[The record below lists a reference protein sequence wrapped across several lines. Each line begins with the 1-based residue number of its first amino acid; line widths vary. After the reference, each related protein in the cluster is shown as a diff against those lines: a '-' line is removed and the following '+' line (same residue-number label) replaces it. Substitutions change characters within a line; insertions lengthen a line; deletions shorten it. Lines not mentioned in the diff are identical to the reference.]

1 LPGRPKKS
9 LLEHVEDRSFRAR
22 EHAELLETS
31 SLLRSKALRTIQ
43 SRYQRA
49 SKPET
54 LRKIALEFERALQA
68 LLVDVSAVEWSPIDE
83 EGPPLEQILD
93 ELGPPHS
100 AERVINFFPR
110 FLRHVK
116 GPKAGLPFELDE
128 WQKDVLREAFRRN
141 RRGRRV
147 YRLIYLIV
155 PGGNGKS
162 PLAAGLSLEALCEF
176 LDAPDVLCLAGI
188 KDQADVV
195 ADYARGF
202 VQGSDE
208 QPGELTR
215 FLRVRGKQIVRKVTS
230 GLMRVVASSG
240 ASLEGAI
247 PSVVVVDELQA
258 FKDKRQEHS
267 FVALIGK
274 LFKRPE
280 AYAIIISTAG
290 RGAENFLHRR
300 LKEHL
305 HAKTMKVTRRGSL
318 TIGRDETE
326 GVLVW
331 MYAAPKEAPLTGK
344 AGLEAIKRAN
354 PATWIEPEEIMKLR
368 SHVGEAEFRRLA
380 RNEQIAE
387 RNQWMPMGA
396 WEKCVD
402 AKRRWTPR
410 GRAGGW
416 PPEGTEIVLGFDGSY
431 NNDSTALVG
440 CTKTKHLFV
449 VDVWEKPE
457 GDPEWIVPRD
467 VVTATV
473 DAAMERWKVL
483 RLVADP
489 PGWYDEIEA
498 WAVKYGDVFTT
509 MFPTNQIKMM
519 AEACK
524 EFYGDVVN
532 KKLTHDGHPVLAK
545 HLANAYTRE
554 TADGA
559 YIVKERRDSPDK
571 IDAAVAAVIARYL
584 AVREKPKKKAKLVS
598 W

>member
-1 LPGRPKKS
+1 
-9 LLEHVEDRSFRAR
+9 
-22 EHAELLETS
+22 
-31 SLLRSKALRTIQ
+31 LLRSKALRAIQ

-49 SKPET
+49 SKSET
-54 LRKIALEFERALQA
+54 RRRIAIEFEKTVNGRPRMAFEAPDRA
-68 LLVDVSAVEWSPIDE
+68 DDDE
-83 EGPPLEQILD
+83 ELSLEAILD

-100 AERVINFFPR
+100 AERIIGFFPR

-116 GPKAGLPFELDE
+116 GPKAGQPFELDP
-128 WQKDVLREAFRRN
+128 WQEDFLREAFKRN
-141 RRGRRV
+141 KRGRRV
-147 YRLIYLIV
+147 YQLIYLIV

-176 LDAPDVLCLAGI
+176 GDAPDVFCLAGI

-195 ADYARGF
+195 AEFARDF
-202 VQGSDE
+202 VE
-208 QPGELTR
+208 APGALSR
-215 FLRVRGKQIVRKVTS
+215 FLRVRGRRILRKKTR
-230 GLMRVVASSG
+230 GKMRVLASSG
-240 ASLEGAI
+240 AALEGKV
-247 PSVVVVDELQA
+247 PTVVVVDELQA

-267 FVALIGK
+267 FVALISK

-280 AYAIIISTAG
+280 AYAIVISTAG
-290 RGAENFLHRR
+290 RGADNFLHRKI
-300 LKEHL
+300 KEIL
-305 HAKTMKVTRRGSL
+305 QAATSKVMRRGSL
-318 TIGRDETE
+318 TIARDEE
-326 GVLVW
+326 NGILLW
-331 MYAAPKEAPLTGK
+331 MYAAPKETPLRGK
-344 AGLEAIKRAN
+344 AGLAAIRKAN
-354 PATWIEPEEIMKLR
+354 PATWLEPVEIMKQIA
-368 SHVGEAEFRRLA
+368 HVGAAEFRRLA

-396 WEKCVD
+396 WERCIDK
-402 AKRRWTPR
+402 KRLWTPR
-410 GRAGGW
+410 RNAGGW
-416 PPEGTEIVLGFDGSY
+416 PPDGAEIVLGFDGSY

-449 VDVWEKPE
+449 VEIWEKPE

-498 WAVKYGDVFTT
+498 WAAAYGDVFTT
-509 MFPTNQIKMM
+509 MFPTNQIKLM

-532 KKLTHDGHPVLAK
+532 KKLTHDGHPALAR
-545 HLANAYTRE
+545 HLANAFTRE

-559 YIVKERRDSPDK
+559 YIVKERRDSPNK